1 MRDLES
7 IKETIIPVLKEHDV
21 IRASLFGSTVSGE
34 KDESSDIDILV
45 ELKEGRSLF
54 DLIHLKKELEKEL
67 DTEVDLVTYN
77 SLHPLIKDKI
87 LEEKQDVL

>member
-1 MRDLES
+1 MRDLDS
-7 IKETIIPVLKEHDV
+7 IKETILPVLKEHDV
-21 IRASLFGSTVSGE
+21 IHASLFGSTVSGE
-34 KDESSDIDILV
+34 KDGSSDIDILV

-54 DLIHLKKELEKEL
+54 DLIRLKKELEKEL

-77 SLHPLIKDKI
+77 SLHPLLKDKI